1 VHAHRYLR
9 RVLRVQAAVGLSFA
23 AVVVIAAAAD
33 GWADEPS
40 RSARRAA
47 PIVKV
52 PCDAGS
58 IGTGAVVQTRDV
70 VIGPV
75 VLLGARRTTWHRPDA
90 FNDHG
95 YKVPVTLPEG
105 VTATLSVPKRLKGRV
120 GLVFSHATQDRVA
133 RYGARM
139 ADSAVRFSAC
149 QPNGEPGRTGWPG
162 GLAVDRRRCATLVV
176 KVAGE
181 PAVSRRVPLGRRC

>member
-1 VHAHRYLR
+1 
-9 RVLRVQAAVGLSFA
+9 VLQVQTAVALSLA
-23 AVVVIAAAAD
+23 VAVVGAAAD
-33 GWADEPS
+33 VLADEPS
-40 RSARRAA
+40 RSTRRAA
-47 PIVKV
+47 SVVKV
-52 PCDAGS
+52 SCDAGG
-58 IGTGAVVQTRDV
+58 IGTGAVVRTRDV
-70 VIGPV
+70 VIGPL

-105 VTATLSVPKRLKGRV
+105 VTATLSVPKTLRGRV
-120 GLVFSHATQDRVA
+120 GLVFSHQTQDRVSRDGPRA
-133 RYGARM
+133 

-149 QPNGEPGRTGWPG
+149 QPNGEQGRTGWPG
-162 GLAVDRRRCATLVV
+162 GLAIDRPRCAKLVV

>member
-1 VHAHRYLR
+1 
-9 RVLRVQAAVGLSFA
+9 VLRVQTAVGLSLA
-23 AVVVIAAAAD
+23 AVVLIAAAAD
-33 GWADEPS
+33 GSANEPS

-47 PIVKV
+47 SVVKV
-52 PCDAGS
+52 PCDAGG
-58 IGTGAVVQTRDV
+58 IGTGAVVRVADV
-70 VIGPV
+70 VIGPL

-90 FNDHG
+90 FNDNG

-105 VTATLSVPKRLKGRV
+105 VTATLSVPKRLRGRV
-120 GLVFSHATQDRVA
+120 GLVFSHATQDRVR

-139 ADSAVRFSAC
+139 ADSAVTFSAC
-149 QPNGEPGRTGWPG
+149 QPSAELGRTGWPG